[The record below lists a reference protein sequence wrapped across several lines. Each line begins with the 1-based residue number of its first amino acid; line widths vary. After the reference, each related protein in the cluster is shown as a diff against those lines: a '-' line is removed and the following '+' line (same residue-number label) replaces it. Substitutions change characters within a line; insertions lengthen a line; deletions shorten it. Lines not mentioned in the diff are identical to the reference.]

1 MVSLRLTSCTALL
14 RSGGFWVV
22 ALVAAILVLAA
33 VSSPQSA
40 EASSV
45 GVEAVVQDA
54 PVHAAMVQERG
65 PEANLPY
72 LFAVFFITWAGF
84 FAYVFYSSRRQR
96 QMEREIETLKS
107 ILNDRGQAAPDGG

>member
-1 MVSLRLTSCTALL
+1 MERLTSTSFIALF
-14 RSGGFWVV
+14 RSGGFWV
-22 ALVAAILVLAA
+22 AALAA
-33 VSSPQSA
+33 AVLVFVAVGAPRTA
-40 EASSV
+40 EASSA
-45 GVEAVVQDA
+45 GGEAVLQDV

-72 LFAVFFITWAGF
+72 LFAVFFVTWAGF

-107 ILNDRGQAAPDGG
+107 ALGDRGQTAPDGG